1 MSIFRIIYLLG
12 AAVLVT
18 ACGGGGGSPGAN
30 LNQSALVTTAGES
43 VILPNGAFQ
52 TYNVSGGVPP
62 YRATSSE
69 PAIVLGNV
77 NDNTLSIGAVA
88 GGVASVRVFDHS
100 GAAVSISVTVGSS
113 NPMFS
118 TAPSAFTLRSPG
130 QRKTCAGGTSTAGE
144 TAEYA
149 IAGGARPYTISSDQ
163 PQVVAAEMID
173 ASNFRVTAVSR
184 GTASII
190 IRDNNNR
197 STPVTLTVN
206 SGLFSGVPDMANS
219 LTDVKISVGV
229 ESRVLIS
236 GGMPPYS
243 VGGNIPATVNVSPA
257 CSDSGEFLVTGNLA
271 GVFEIGFLDSAG
283 STSPK
288 TKFTFTPDAASF
300 RASPGFFSISEDAA
314 VNFLEFQLFGFT
326 GDTGTSAT
334 SGEVCI
340 YVSDPSYFQLDAR
353 TTCSTFSAGSRKFR
367 LIRGSRGN
375 LCVSGNRTLS
385 LQIIDSRGFV
395 ATGRTDEGDIEKLI
409 LPSITILDN
418 GTACEAGRVTDGRL
432 TVLPNGAVTLSPT
445 VTVAD
450 VFVMGGSGD
459 YLVRSSNE
467 TVATVA
473 PFGNR
478 LQITRMGAPLAGVQT
493 TATITV
499 TDNTAPTQSVTISVV
514 NNGP

>member
-1 MSIFRIIYLLG
+1 
-12 AAVLVT
+12 
-18 ACGGGGGSPGAN
+18 
-30 LNQSALVTTAGES
+30 
-43 VILPNGAFQ
+43 
-52 TYNVSGGVPP
+52 
-62 YRATSSE
+62 
-69 PAIVLGNV
+69 
-77 NDNTLSIGAVA
+77 
-88 GGVASVRVFDHS
+88 
-100 GAAVSISVTVGSS
+100 
-113 NPMFS
+113 
-118 TAPSAFTLRSPG
+118 
-130 QRKTCAGGTSTAGE
+130 
-144 TAEYA
+144 
-149 IAGGARPYTISSDQ
+149 
-163 PQVVAAEMID
+163 
-173 ASNFRVTAVSR
+173 
-184 GTASII
+184 
-190 IRDNNNR
+190 
-197 STPVTLTVN
+197 
-206 SGLFSGVPDMANS
+206 
-219 LTDVKISVGV
+219 
-229 ESRVLIS
+229 VLIS

-418 GTACEAGRVTDGRL
+418 GTACEAGRVTDGSL
-432 TVLPNGAVTLSPT
+432 SVVPSNAVTLSPT
-445 VTVAD
+445 VRGAD
-450 VFVMGGSGD
+450 VFVLGGSGG
-459 YLVRSSNE
+459 YSVRSSN
-467 TVATVA
+467 TAVATVV
-473 PFGNR
+473 PYGNR
-478 LQITRMGAPLAGVQT
+478 LEITRVGAPAAGLSETATIMVTDNAAPTQT
-493 TATITV
+493 VTITV
-499 TDNTAPTQSVTISVV
+499 TNSGS
-514 NNGP
+514 